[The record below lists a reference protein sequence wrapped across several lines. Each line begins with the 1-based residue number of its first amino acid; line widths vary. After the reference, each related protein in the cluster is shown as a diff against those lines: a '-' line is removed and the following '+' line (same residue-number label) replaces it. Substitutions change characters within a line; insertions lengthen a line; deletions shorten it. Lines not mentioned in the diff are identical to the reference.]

1 MKVAFCTLGCKVNQY
16 ESQSMEQALIKRGFE
31 CVGASE
37 EADVYI
43 VNSCTVTAE
52 SDRKTRQNVRHLRKL
67 HPDAVIVLT
76 GCMPQ
81 AFPEDARLLTQADI
95 VTGNRSNKQIPDMID
110 EFFRTRERIVRI
122 AQHENGE
129 KFSGELINDFRERTR
144 ATVKIEDGC
153 NRFCSYCIIPYAR
166 GLSLIPI

>member
-76 GCMPQ
+76 GRRR
-81 AFPEDARLLTQADI
+81 FP
-95 VTGNRSNKQIPDMID
+95 
-110 EFFRTRERIVRI
+110 RTRVCSPRRISSP
-122 AQHENGE
+122 ATA
-129 KFSGELINDFRERTR
+129 RTS
-144 ATVKIEDGC
+144 
-153 NRFCSYCIIPYAR
+153 RFPT
-166 GLSLIPI
+166 

>member
-52 SDRKTRQNVRHLRKL
+52 SDRKRDRMC
-67 HPDAVIVLT
+67 AI
-76 GCMPQ
+76 C
-81 AFPEDARLLTQADI
+81 ESCI
-95 VTGNRSNKQIPDMID
+95 
-110 EFFRTRERIVRI
+110 RT
-122 AQHENGE
+122 
-129 KFSGELINDFRERTR
+129 
-144 ATVKIEDGC
+144 
-153 NRFCSYCIIPYAR
+153 P
-166 GLSLIPI
+166 